1 MLFLVVHIRR
11 ELSLEVFLKGE
22 KKIVRKRWGIREKG
36 KKKREYDFGGDNE

>member
-22 KKIVRKRWGIREKG
+22 KKNREEKMGNKG
-36 KKKREYDFGGDNE
+36 NRKKKTGI

>member
-22 KKIVRKRWGIREKG
+22 KKIVRKRWVIREKE
-36 KKKREYDFGGDNE
+36 KKNGNMILGDNE